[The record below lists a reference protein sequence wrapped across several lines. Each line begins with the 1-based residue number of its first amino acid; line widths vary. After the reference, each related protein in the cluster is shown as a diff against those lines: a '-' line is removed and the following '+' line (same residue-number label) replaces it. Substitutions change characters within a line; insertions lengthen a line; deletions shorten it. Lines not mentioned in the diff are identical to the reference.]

1 MRGVNPLPANL
12 TPQYY
17 EAEEAFKKAVTVEEK
32 IAALEEMLAVI
43 PKHKGTE
50 KIQADLKKRLSKLRH
65 EGLKKAKTGRT
76 DPFHVEKQGAGQVA
90 LLGFPNSGKSS
101 LLATMTR
108 ARPKVADYPFTT
120 TVPLAGMMPYQDIF
134 IQLVDTPPVT
144 EEIVPPGLS
153 GTLRNA
159 DALLVMVDAA
169 NDDCLEQ
176 LQFCLNYL
184 KEKKVVRE
192 EAAPGVRGV
201 SPDKVLFLA
210 ARADLP
216 DSSENIQILKE
227 LGPQG
232 IELFPVSTVTG
243 QGLEDLR
250 EKIFQM
256 LGVIRIYTKVPGK
269 EPDKETPFILRKG
282 STVLDLA
289 EAIHRDLPRLMKNAR
304 IWGSARYDGQP
315 VMRDYVLQDR
325 DIVEISQ

>member
-1 MRGVNPLPANL
+1 MPANL

-17 EAEEAFKKAVTVEEK
+17 EAEEAFKKAANVEEK

-50 KIQADLKKRLSKLRH
+50 KMQADLKKRLSKLRL
-65 EGLKKAKTGRT
+65 EGQKKAKTSRA
-76 DPFHVEKQGAGQVA
+76 DPFSIERQGAGQVA

-101 LLATMTR
+101 LLAAMTR

-120 TVPLAGMMPYQDIF
+120 TAPLTGMMPYQDIF

-144 EEIVPPGLS
+144 EEIVPAGLS

-159 DALLVMVDAA
+159 DILLVLVDTA

-176 LQFCLNYL
+176 LVFCLNYL
-184 KEKKVVRE
+184 KEKKIVRE
-192 EAAPGVRGV
+192 DTAPGVRGV
-201 SPDKVLFLA
+201 LPGKVLVLA

-216 DSSENIQILKE
+216 NSLDNVQIMKE

-232 IELFPVSTVTG
+232 IELFPVSNVTG
-243 QGLEDLR
+243 LGLEDLR

-256 LGVIRIYTKVPGK
+256 LGVIRIYTKIPGK
-269 EPDKETPFILRKG
+269 EPDLKRPFILKRG
-282 STVLDLA
+282 STISDLA
-289 EAIHRDLPRLMKNAR
+289 ETIHRDLPRLMKNAR
-304 IWGSARYDGQP
+304 VWGSARYDGQS

>member
-1 MRGVNPLPANL
+1 LAANL

-17 EAEEAFKKAVTVEEK
+17 EAEEAFKKAASVEEK

-50 KIQADLKKRLSKLRH
+50 KMQAELKKRLSKFRQ
-65 EGLKKAKTGRT
+65 EGEKKAKTSRV
-76 DPFHVEKQGAGQVA
+76 DPFNIERQGAGQVA

-101 LLATMTR
+101 LLAAMTR
-108 ARPKVADYPFTT
+108 AKPKVADYPFTT

-144 EEIVPPGLS
+144 EEIIPAGLS

-159 DALLVMVDAA
+159 DILLVLIDAA

-176 LQFCLNYL
+176 LLFCLNYL
-184 KEKKVVRE
+184 KEKKIIRE
-192 EAAPGVRGV
+192 DTAPGVRGV
-201 SPDKVLFLA
+201 APDKVLVLA

-216 DSSENIQILKE
+216 HSNDNMQIIKE
-227 LGPQG
+227 LGPHE
-232 IELFPVSTVTG
+232 IELFPVSNVTG
-243 QGLEDLR
+243 LGLEDLR

-256 LGVIRIYTKVPGK
+256 LGVIRIYTKIPGK
-269 EPDKETPFILRKG
+269 EPDLKTPFILKRS
-282 STVLDLA
+282 STILDLA
-289 EAIHRDLPRLMKNAR
+289 ETIHRDLPRLMKNAR
-304 IWGSARYDGQP
+304 VWGSARYDGQS

-325 DIVEISQ
+325 DIVEIISH